1 MARIIF
7 SLLHFLF
14 LSVKNPAQF
23 ECDPSL
29 NGNRCWGVLSH
40 LSPSCWCGAAGC
52 SALLLPLA
60 DTELSENLCRWKT
73 HELNVKSKVL
83 TVNTM
88 GDGASTYRTPM
99 VSFFFCRLSV
109 HLFDSTDAQIVVLTS
124 PSRSSILSYAE
135 IFLKI

>member
-1 MARIIF
+1 MRP
-7 SLLHFLF
+7 
-14 LSVKNPAQF
+14 LSEWKQVLGGYFPPIPRLAGVELQGVQ
-23 ECDPSL
+23 PS
-29 NGNRCWGVLSH
+29 S
-40 LSPSCWCGAAGC
+40 S
-52 SALLLPLA
+52 PLA

>member
-1 MARIIF
+1 METGVGG
-7 SLLHFLF
+7 LF
-14 LSVKNPAQF
+14 PTYPRLAGVELQGVQ
-23 ECDPSL
+23 PS
-29 NGNRCWGVLSH
+29 S
-40 LSPSCWCGAAGC
+40 S
-52 SALLLPLA
+52 PLA

-124 PSRSSILSYAE
+124 PSRSSILSPAE
-135 IFLKI
+135 ICSFSKI